1 MGPVGLGGYK
11 PCKLLY
17 PNFRTFS
24 ATLKAK
30 IRHPQGLIK
39 ASSHSAQAQP
49 SKLSREV
56 LEPLLAR
63 SIREFSPHCITLLSI
78 AHLMGY
84 SRKYNKEPYYGN
96 KEPHFLNRVHPNVV
110 RGVAYAWGESVRAVA
125 RRGSMPEP
133 LSIGSLPL
141 EFRRPDPDSY
151 NDENSPT
158 EL

>member
-1 MGPVGLGGYK
+1 
-11 PCKLLY
+11 
-17 PNFRTFS
+17 
-24 ATLKAK
+24 
-30 IRHPQGLIK
+30 
-39 ASSHSAQAQP
+39 
-49 SKLSREV
+49 

-63 SIREFSPHCITLLSI
+63 SIREFGPHCITLLSI

-133 LSIGSLPL
+133 LSIGFLPL

-158 EL
+158 EP